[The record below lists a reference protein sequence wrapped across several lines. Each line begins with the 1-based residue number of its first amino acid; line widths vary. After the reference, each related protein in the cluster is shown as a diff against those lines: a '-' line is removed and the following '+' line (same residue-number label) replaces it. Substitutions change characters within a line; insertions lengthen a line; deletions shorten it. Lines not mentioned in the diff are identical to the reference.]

1 MMDLVERKD
10 TKEEWKLPKNIR
22 QIGEPG
28 NGTRIFIED
37 YAYTYLHQLAEA
49 NLTCMKTAVLL
60 GHAEDGGRIFVQGAL
75 ELDMGREIRG
85 WFSNEHW
92 RKIFQ
97 EIHEWY
103 EGMEVVGW
111 FLSNPGFPPVL
122 TEEMKSLHLR
132 NFSGD
137 RYLFLQMDVLEGEE
151 RLYAGDSAGPSP
163 LGGYYI
169 YYERNE
175 PMQAYMSQKRGGVGI
190 EPEGTLKDLAA
201 VKFRSVM
208 QEKKEQNSQ
217 RKMLAFLYTASTF
230 LVMVILVIGITMINN
245 YDRMVNMEDAI
256 YQLSENLDGGENPE
270 AETNPDGGDLSGGI
284 AGLDGGED
292 LEAAAEEENRQALE
306 MAQAEAGEAEENDQ
320 QEDAVREEEAAQ
332 EETPGGDAPAP
343 ETEPEADAEAMAE
356 VGSEPEEAGADTE
369 AGTEEETQAV
379 MSQAVQEP
387 QEYQVQAGDTLLEI
401 CRARYGS
408 ENMVRQVCELNELED
423 WDKIYEG
430 QVILLP

>member
-92 RKIFQ
+92 RKIFH

-270 AETNPDGGDLSGGI
+270 DETNPDGI

-306 MAQAEAGEAEENDQ
+306 MAQAEENDQ

-332 EETPGGDAPAP
+332 EEAPGGDAPAP
-343 ETEPEADAEAMAE
+343 ETEPETDAEAMAE
-356 VGSEPEEAGADTE
+356 AGSEPEEAGADTE